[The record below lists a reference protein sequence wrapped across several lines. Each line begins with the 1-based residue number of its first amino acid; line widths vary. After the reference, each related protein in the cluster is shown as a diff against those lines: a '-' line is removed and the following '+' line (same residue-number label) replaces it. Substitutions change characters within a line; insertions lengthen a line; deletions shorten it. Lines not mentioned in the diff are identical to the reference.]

1 MKTAHLLVVEDDEND
16 IFFLKRA
23 FDRSGVTNPLSIVQS
38 GQEAIDYLRGENNF
52 SDRTQYPFPAMVL
65 LDLKLPCVNGIDV
78 LRWIRKQPEYVGLPV
93 IVLTSS
99 TLKTDIE
106 EAYASGANSY
116 VVKPASPEVLAN
128 MMRDF
133 ANWWLRHNLLSGRD

>member
-1 MKTAHLLVVEDDEND
+1 MKPAHLLVVEDDEND

-23 FDRSGVTNPLSIVQS
+23 FDRSGVTNPLCIVQS
-38 GQEAIDYLRGENNF
+38 GQEAIDYLRGENTY
-52 SDRTQYPFPAMVL
+52 SDRTRFPFPAMVL

-78 LRWIRKQPEYVGLPV
+78 LRWIRKQPDCAGLPV

-106 EAYASGANSY
+106 EAYSSGANSY

-133 ANWWLRHNLLSGRD
+133 ANWWLRHNRFSGRD